1 MPVDKSTHSIHIAAK
16 QTAAERREVERK
28 QRKVITWW
36 RTLPDSKRDP
46 YYSITQLAKL
56 IDVPAAS
63 LGPVL
68 RELGWQRE
76 EVRIDGNPR
85 AIWLP
90 PGAASQKK
98 PAGRP
103 RLFPNPSTH

>member
-1 MPVDKSTHSIHIAAK
+1 MKPRPSTQSIDIAQA
-16 QTAAERREVERK
+16 QTAAQRRHAERM
-28 QRKVITWW
+28 QRRVLDWW
-36 RTLPDSKRDP
+36 EALPEPSRGP
-46 YYSITQLAKL
+46 FYSIAHLANL
-56 IDVPAAS
+56 TDLPAAS

-68 RELGWQRE
+68 RELDWQRE
-76 EVRIDGNPR
+76 EVRVGGVQR

-103 RLFPNPSTH
+103 RLLPTQFTH